1 MWVPSLTTISTSF
14 FAVNKKKVVEIN
26 FYVYASNKIVK
37 EEEKLLEID
46 KVVKL
51 IHLCRSDSFIA
62 IFPRLWMLKL
72 TRRGTKVVFLSLTQ
86 F

>member
-1 MWVPSLTTISTSF
+1 MFRI
-14 FAVNKKKVVEIN
+14 
-26 FYVYASNKIVK
+26 KIVK

-62 IFPRLWMLKL
+62 IFFPTIVAM
-72 TRRGTKVVFLSLTQ
+72 
-86 F
+86 